1 MGLSTMNAEPKI
13 VSIGELL
20 TLPLCIPEYQRPY
33 TWNTKSASTLY
44 WDVFEAYSSLLDEY
58 RIGSVILCYNEES
71 KSYDIVD
78 GQQRLTTISLL
89 LYCLDKSSSTLLQQ
103 KYGKASKKAVSQN
116 FSTLSQLCANLD
128 AGRKFELKKY
138 LLVHCSIVKIIVQN
152 EQEAFQFFD
161 SQNSRG
167 KELAPHDL
175 LKSYHLREMSDDSV
189 AEKISLIN
197 RWEDTNQDD
206 LASFFKDVLYPLV
219 RWFRGKDGL
228 GYSSKK
234 ISFFK
239 GIKKNN
245 TYNFSVYHKSANLYI
260 EQMNQNNVYEILSE
274 KKISQFQLSQPLIAG
289 KRFFFYT
296 LHYYG
301 LYRKID
307 GMVDKKFP
315 DLRNGGRGDQL
326 VRNLFINILL
336 FFVDRFGEKEL
347 SEAVYRYLF
356 SWAYMLRMSL
366 YSVYEESV
374 NKYALGDHN
383 INYGLNLFSLINQM
397 NQPKELFENALS
409 KPDAS
414 KMKKITKKSY
424 EDRSKRYAEIWK
436 KYSGM
441 GGEDVQ

>member
-1 MGLSTMNAEPKI
+1 ME
-13 VSIGELL
+13 
-20 TLPLCIPEYQRPY
+20 
-33 TWNTKSASTLY
+33 
-44 WDVFEAYSSLLDEY
+44 
-58 RIGSVILCYNEES
+58 
-71 KSYDIVD
+71 
-78 GQQRLTTISLL
+78 
-89 LYCLDKSSSTLLQQ
+89 KSSSALLQQ
-103 KYGKASKKAVSQN
+103 TYGKASKKAVSQN
-116 FSTLSQLCANLD
+116 FSTLSQLCENLD
-128 AGRKFELKKY
+128 AEKKSGLKDY
-138 LLVHCSIVKIIVQN
+138 LIKHCSIVRIIVQN

-175 LKSYHLREMSDDSV
+175 LKSYHLREMNDDSV

-296 LHYYG
+296 LHYY
-301 LYRKID
+301 
-307 GMVDKKFP
+307 
-315 DLRNGGRGDQL
+315 DLQ
-326 VRNLFINILL
+326 
-336 FFVDRFGEKEL
+336 
-347 SEAVYRYLF
+347 
-356 SWAYMLRMSL
+356 
-366 YSVYEESV
+366 
-374 NKYALGDHN
+374 
-383 INYGLNLFSLINQM
+383 
-397 NQPKELFENALS
+397 
-409 KPDAS
+409 
-414 KMKKITKKSY
+414 
-424 EDRSKRYAEIWK
+424 
-436 KYSGM
+436 
-441 GGEDVQ
+441 